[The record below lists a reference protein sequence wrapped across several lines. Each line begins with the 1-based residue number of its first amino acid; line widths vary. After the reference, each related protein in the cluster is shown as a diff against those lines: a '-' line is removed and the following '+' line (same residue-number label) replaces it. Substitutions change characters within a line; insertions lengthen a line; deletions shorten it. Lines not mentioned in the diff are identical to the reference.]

1 ILINITL
8 EIRIGSLANL
18 MELMPTFEYKIT
30 EIFQQIEDIFHIL
43 EVGYTWQ
50 ELFEIYK
57 GCKYDN

>member
-1 ILINITL
+1 M
-8 EIRIGSLANL
+8 ANL